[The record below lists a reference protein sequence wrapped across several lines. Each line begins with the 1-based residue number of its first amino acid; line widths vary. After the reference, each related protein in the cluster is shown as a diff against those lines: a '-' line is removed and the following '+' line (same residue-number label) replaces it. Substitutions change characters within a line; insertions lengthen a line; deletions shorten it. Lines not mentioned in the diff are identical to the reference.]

1 MSSPVVVRD
10 GRADLCD
17 TYSSSREERVVAG
30 AVLNEREG
38 AEAVRGARRVG
49 WGRAVFGSAC
59 LWAWGFLAYLS
70 PVLIPAERPVGGVGI
85 EVGFFVSQGAV
96 VVAAVAIV
104 LALRKRSVA
113 VGRGVLLVCASLLA
127 LASALLPLTVAIDA
141 PWPLVGCGAICGVA
155 GTLLGCAWGARY
167 SLESR
172 DVSAVV
178 MVSFLVAYGIYFAI
192 LLLYVA
198 TPFVVAA
205 QVVVVFLPLAS
216 WGLWFWDASARSG
229 LAPEVSP
236 SSALSTDI
244 AGSPGSSGKA
254 PGEVTAGSRELHALP
269 WRSLGVIAVAA
280 LVGNVMASVI
290 MGTSYEG
297 ADSLYPGGIALC
309 ACIATMALVPLTAE
323 RTAFSVAQ
331 LYRITVTFSVV
342 GLVAILVL
350 GAAAVP
356 VGGALVQ
363 GCTLFFQPLVY
374 VVVTRS
380 TRLQGLSPLVAFGV
394 GQALIS
400 AVVLAGNLAGKLL
413 FQVAGETPLLLSAV
427 CGAGVLA
434 LFFMVVARAAQV
446 GEEGN
451 EEKDGGTEEMEA
463 ETRGA
468 DRVKAAAAGRG
479 SSGVA
484 AGERLFEDG
493 GTTEAATLP
502 NGDCAA
508 GVGAQG
514 EDSCRCFCAGSRT
527 NGPRDGDPL
536 TAGARSHPSLHR
548 QRAVRDHGHR
558 EDPRAPHLREGPGQ
572 QPTGTPRQGGG
583 PLDTSPE
590 IRRSRPSLGGQR
602 FGGY

>member
-10 GRADLCD
+10 GRTDLCD

-229 LAPEVSP
+229 LAPEVFP

-400 AVVLAGNLAGKLL
+400 AVVLAGNLVGKLL
-413 FQVAGETPLLLSAV
+413 FQMAGETPLLLSAV

-468 DRVKAAAAGRG
+468 DRVNDAAAGRG

-502 NGDCAA
+502 NGDFAA

-514 EDSCRCFCAGSRT
+514 EDSAAVFARAAG
-527 NGPRDGDPL
+527 L
-536 TAGARSHPSLHR
+536 TARETEILALL
-548 QRAVRDHGHR
+548 VRGR
-558 EDPRAPHLREGPGQ
+558 TLPYIANELFVT
-572 QPTGTPRQGGG
+572 TGTVKTHVRHIYEKALVNNRQEL
-583 PLDTSPE
+583 LDKVE
-590 IRRSRPSLGGQR
+590 AR
-602 FGGY
+602 

>member
-229 LAPEVSP
+229 LAPEVFP

-254 PGEVTAGSRELHALP
+254 PDEVTAGSRELHALP

-331 LYRITVTFSVV
+331 LYRITVIFSVV

-514 EDSCRCFCAGSRT
+514 EDSAAVFARAVG
-527 NGPRDGDPL
+527 L
-536 TAGARSHPSLHR
+536 TARETEILSLL
-548 QRAVRDHGHR
+548 VRGR
-558 EDPRAPHLREGPGQ
+558 TLPYIANELFVT
-572 QPTGTPRQGGG
+572 TGTVKTHVRHIYEKALVNNRQEL
-583 PLDTSPE
+583 LDKVE
-590 IRRSRPSLGGQR
+590 AR
-602 FGGY
+602 

>member
-1 MSSPVVVRD
+1 M
-10 GRADLCD
+10 
-17 TYSSSREERVVAG
+17 AG

-229 LAPEVSP
+229 LAPEVFP

-244 AGSPGSSGKA
+244 AGSSGSSGKA

-331 LYRITVTFSVV
+331 LYRITVTFRVV

-400 AVVLAGNLAGKLL
+400 AVVLAGNLVGKLL
-413 FQVAGETPLLLSAV
+413 FQMAGETPLLLSAV

-514 EDSCRCFCAGSRT
+514 EDSAAVFARAVG
-527 NGPRDGDPL
+527 L
-536 TAGARSHPSLHR
+536 TARETEILSLL
-548 QRAVRDHGHR
+548 VRGR
-558 EDPRAPHLREGPGQ
+558 TLPYIANELFVT
-572 QPTGTPRQGGG
+572 TGTVKTHVRHIYEKALVNNRQEL
-583 PLDTSPE
+583 LDKVE
-590 IRRSRPSLGGQR
+590 AR
-602 FGGY
+602 

>member
-1 MSSPVVVRD
+1 M
-10 GRADLCD
+10 
-17 TYSSSREERVVAG
+17 AG

-85 EVGFFVSQGAV
+85 EVGFFVSQGTV

-229 LAPEVSP
+229 LAPEVFP

-400 AVVLAGNLAGKLL
+400 AVVLAGNLVGKLL
-413 FQVAGETPLLLSAV
+413 FQMAGETPLLLSAV

-514 EDSCRCFCAGSRT
+514 EDSAAVFARAVG
-527 NGPRDGDPL
+527 L
-536 TAGARSHPSLHR
+536 TARETEILSLL
-548 QRAVRDHGHR
+548 VRGR
-558 EDPRAPHLREGPGQ
+558 TLPYIANELFVT
-572 QPTGTPRQGGG
+572 TGTVKTHVRHIYEKSLVNNRQEL
-583 PLDTSPE
+583 LDKVE
-590 IRRSRPSLGGQR
+590 AR
-602 FGGY
+602 

>member
-1 MSSPVVVRD
+1 M
-10 GRADLCD
+10 
-17 TYSSSREERVVAG
+17 AG

-205 QVVVVFLPLAS
+205 QVVVVFLPLVS

-229 LAPEVSP
+229 LAPEVFP

-323 RTAFSVAQ
+323 RTAFSVVQ

-514 EDSCRCFCAGSRT
+514 EDSAAVFARAVG
-527 NGPRDGDPL
+527 L
-536 TAGARSHPSLHR
+536 TARETEILSLL
-548 QRAVRDHGHR
+548 VRGR
-558 EDPRAPHLREGPGQ
+558 TLPYIANELFVT
-572 QPTGTPRQGGG
+572 TGTVKTHVRHIYEKALVNNRQEL
-583 PLDTSPE
+583 LDKVE
-590 IRRSRPSLGGQR
+590 AR
-602 FGGY
+602 

>member
-1 MSSPVVVRD
+1 M
-10 GRADLCD
+10 
-17 TYSSSREERVVAG
+17 AG

-198 TPFVVAA
+198 TPFVVEA

-229 LAPEVSP
+229 LAPEVFP

-514 EDSCRCFCAGSRT
+514 EDSAAVFARAVG
-527 NGPRDGDPL
+527 L
-536 TAGARSHPSLHR
+536 TARETEILSLL
-548 QRAVRDHGHR
+548 VRGR
-558 EDPRAPHLREGPGQ
+558 TLPYIANELFVT
-572 QPTGTPRQGGG
+572 TGTVKTHVRHIYEKALVNNRQEL
-583 PLDTSPE
+583 LDKVE
-590 IRRSRPSLGGQR
+590 AR
-602 FGGY
+602 

>member
-1 MSSPVVVRD
+1 M
-10 GRADLCD
+10 
-17 TYSSSREERVVAG
+17 AG

-49 WGRAVFGSAC
+49 WGWAVLGSAC

-229 LAPEVSP
+229 LAPEVFP

-446 GEEGN
+446 GADEGEEADGDAEKMEKA
-451 EEKDGGTEEMEA
+451 EEVEEAPRRERGRTGRSSCSPELALAEGKGSSVLDEA
-463 ETRGA
+463 QEE
-468 DRVKAAAAGRG
+468 DPAAAFARAVGLTARETEILSLLARGR
-479 SSGVA
+479 
-484 AGERLFEDG
+484 
-493 GTTEAATLP
+493 TLP
-502 NGDCAA
+502 YIADELF
-508 GVGAQG
+508 V
-514 EDSCRCFCAGSRT
+514 T
-527 NGPRDGDPL
+527 
-536 TAGARSHPSLHR
+536 
-548 QRAVRDHGHR
+548 
-558 EDPRAPHLREGPGQ
+558 
-572 QPTGTPRQGGG
+572 TGTVKTHVRHIYEKALVNNRQEL
-583 PLDTSPE
+583 LDKVE
-590 IRRSRPSLGGQR
+590 AR
-602 FGGY
+602 

>member
-229 LAPEVSP
+229 LAPEVFP

-269 WRSLGVIAVAA
+269 WRSLGVIAMAA

-514 EDSCRCFCAGSRT
+514 EDSAAVFARAVG
-527 NGPRDGDPL
+527 L
-536 TAGARSHPSLHR
+536 TARETEILSLL
-548 QRAVRDHGHR
+548 VRGR
-558 EDPRAPHLREGPGQ
+558 TLPYIANELFVT
-572 QPTGTPRQGGG
+572 TGTVKTHVRHIYEKALVNNRQEL
-583 PLDTSPE
+583 LDKVE
-590 IRRSRPSLGGQR
+590 AR
-602 FGGY
+602 

>member
-10 GRADLCD
+10 GRTDLCD

-229 LAPEVSP
+229 LSPEVFP

-400 AVVLAGNLAGKLL
+400 AVVLAGNLVGKLL
-413 FQVAGETPLLLSAV
+413 FQMAGETPLLLSAV

-514 EDSCRCFCAGSRT
+514 EDSAAVFARAVG
-527 NGPRDGDPL
+527 L
-536 TAGARSHPSLHR
+536 TARETEILSLL
-548 QRAVRDHGHR
+548 VRGR
-558 EDPRAPHLREGPGQ
+558 TLPYIANELFVT
-572 QPTGTPRQGGG
+572 TGTVKTHVRHIYEKSLVNNRQEL
-583 PLDTSPE
+583 LDKVE
-590 IRRSRPSLGGQR
+590 AR
-602 FGGY
+602 

>member
-10 GRADLCD
+10 GRIDLCD
-17 TYSSSREERVVAG
+17 TYSRSREERVVAG

-113 VGRGVLLVCASLLA
+113 VGRGVLLVCASLLV

-229 LAPEVSP
+229 LAPEVFP

-323 RTAFSVAQ
+323 RTAFSIAQ

-400 AVVLAGNLAGKLL
+400 AVVLAGNLVGKLL
-413 FQVAGETPLLLSAV
+413 FQMAGETPLLLSAV

-446 GEEGN
+446 GEEGD
-451 EEKDGGTEEMEA
+451 EEKDGGTEETEA

-514 EDSCRCFCAGSRT
+514 EDSAAVFARAVG
-527 NGPRDGDPL
+527 L
-536 TAGARSHPSLHR
+536 TARETEILSLL
-548 QRAVRDHGHR
+548 VRGR
-558 EDPRAPHLREGPGQ
+558 TLPYIANELFVT
-572 QPTGTPRQGGG
+572 TGTVKTHVRHIYEKSLVNNRQEL
-583 PLDTSPE
+583 LDKVE
-590 IRRSRPSLGGQR
+590 AR
-602 FGGY
+602 

>member
-1 MSSPVVVRD
+1 MLSPVVVRD

-17 TYSSSREERVVAG
+17 TYSRSREERVVAG

-229 LAPEVSP
+229 LAPEVFP

-514 EDSCRCFCAGSRT
+514 EDSAAVFARAVG
-527 NGPRDGDPL
+527 L
-536 TAGARSHPSLHR
+536 TARETEILSLL
-548 QRAVRDHGHR
+548 VRGR
-558 EDPRAPHLREGPGQ
+558 TLPYIANELFVT
-572 QPTGTPRQGGG
+572 TGTVKTHVRHIYEKALVNNRQEL
-583 PLDTSPE
+583 LDKVE
-590 IRRSRPSLGGQR
+590 AR
-602 FGGY
+602 

>member
-1 MSSPVVVRD
+1 MQVKAMSSPVVVRD
-10 GRADLCD
+10 GRTDLCD

-38 AEAVRGARRVG
+38 AEAVRGAHRVG

-229 LAPEVSP
+229 LAPEVFP

-400 AVVLAGNLAGKLL
+400 AVVLAGNLVGKLL
-413 FQVAGETPLLLSAV
+413 FSMAGRMPLLLSAV

-446 GEEGN
+446 GADEG
-451 EEKDGGTEEMEA
+451 EEA
-463 ETRGA
+463 EGDAEETEGASRRERDRTGESSCSAERALEENKGPSARDEAQEEDPAAVFARAVGLTARETEILSLLVRG
-468 DRVKAAAAGRG
+468 R
-479 SSGVA
+479 
-484 AGERLFEDG
+484 
-493 GTTEAATLP
+493 TLP
-502 NGDCAA
+502 YIANELF
-508 GVGAQG
+508 V
-514 EDSCRCFCAGSRT
+514 T
-527 NGPRDGDPL
+527 
-536 TAGARSHPSLHR
+536 
-548 QRAVRDHGHR
+548 
-558 EDPRAPHLREGPGQ
+558 
-572 QPTGTPRQGGG
+572 TGTVKTHVRHIYEKSLVNNRQEL
-583 PLDTSPE
+583 LDKVE
-590 IRRSRPSLGGQR
+590 AR
-602 FGGY
+602 

>member
-229 LAPEVSP
+229 LAPEVFP

-468 DRVKAAAAGRG
+468 DRVKAAVAGRG

-514 EDSCRCFCAGSRT
+514 EDSAAVFARAVG
-527 NGPRDGDPL
+527 L
-536 TAGARSHPSLHR
+536 TARETEILSLL
-548 QRAVRDHGHR
+548 VRGR
-558 EDPRAPHLREGPGQ
+558 TLPYIANELFVT
-572 QPTGTPRQGGG
+572 TGTVKTHVRHIYEKALVNNRQEL
-583 PLDTSPE
+583 LDKVE
-590 IRRSRPSLGGQR
+590 AR
-602 FGGY
+602 

>member
-1 MSSPVVVRD
+1 M
-10 GRADLCD
+10 
-17 TYSSSREERVVAG
+17 AG

-400 AVVLAGNLAGKLL
+400 AVVLAGNLVGKLL
-413 FQVAGETPLLLSAV
+413 FQMAGETPLLLSAV

-514 EDSCRCFCAGSRT
+514 EDSAAVFARAVG
-527 NGPRDGDPL
+527 L
-536 TAGARSHPSLHR
+536 TARETEILSLL
-548 QRAVRDHGHR
+548 VRGR
-558 EDPRAPHLREGPGQ
+558 TLPYIANELFVT
-572 QPTGTPRQGGG
+572 TGTVKTHVRHIYEKSLVNNRQEL
-583 PLDTSPE
+583 LDKVE
-590 IRRSRPSLGGQR
+590 AR
-602 FGGY
+602 

>member
-10 GRADLCD
+10 GRTDLCD

-229 LAPEVSP
+229 LAPEVFP

-254 PGEVTAGSRELHALP
+254 PGEVTAGSHELHALP
-269 WRSLGVIAVAA
+269 WHSLGVIAVAA

-400 AVVLAGNLAGKLL
+400 AVVLAGNLVGKLL
-413 FQVAGETPLLLSAV
+413 FQMAGETPLLLSAV

-508 GVGAQG
+508 GVGAHG
-514 EDSCRCFCAGSRT
+514 EDSATVFARAVG
-527 NGPRDGDPL
+527 L
-536 TAGARSHPSLHR
+536 TAREAEILGLL
-548 QRAVRDHGHR
+548 VRGR
-558 EDPRAPHLREGPGQ
+558 TLPYIANELFVT
-572 QPTGTPRQGGG
+572 TGTVKTHVRHIYEKALVNNRQEL
-583 PLDTSPE
+583 LDKVE
-590 IRRSRPSLGGQR
+590 AR
-602 FGGY
+602 

>member
-1 MSSPVVVRD
+1 M
-10 GRADLCD
+10 
-17 TYSSSREERVVAG
+17 AG

-205 QVVVVFLPLAS
+205 QVVVVFLPLVS

-229 LAPEVSP
+229 LAPEVFP

-323 RTAFSVAQ
+323 RTAFSVVQ

-350 GAAAVP
+350 GAAAVS

-363 GCTLFFQPLVY
+363 GCMLFFQPLVY

-400 AVVLAGNLAGKLL
+400 AVVLAGNLVGKLL
-413 FQVAGETPLLLSAV
+413 FQMAGETPLLLSAV

-514 EDSCRCFCAGSRT
+514 EDSAAVFARAVG
-527 NGPRDGDPL
+527 L
-536 TAGARSHPSLHR
+536 TARETEILSLL
-548 QRAVRDHGHR
+548 VRGR
-558 EDPRAPHLREGPGQ
+558 TLPYIANELFVT
-572 QPTGTPRQGGG
+572 TGTVKTHVRHIYEKSLVNNRQEL
-583 PLDTSPE
+583 LDKVE
-590 IRRSRPSLGGQR
+590 AR
-602 FGGY
+602 

>member
-10 GRADLCD
+10 GRTDLCD

-70 PVLIPAERPVGGVGI
+70 PVLIPAERPGGVGI

-229 LAPEVSP
+229 LAPEVFP

-400 AVVLAGNLAGKLL
+400 AVVLAGNLVGKLL
-413 FQVAGETPLLLSAV
+413 FQMAGETPLLLSAV

-514 EDSCRCFCAGSRT
+514 EDSAAVFARAVG
-527 NGPRDGDPL
+527 L
-536 TAGARSHPSLHR
+536 TARETEILSLL
-548 QRAVRDHGHR
+548 VRGR
-558 EDPRAPHLREGPGQ
+558 TLPYIANELFVT
-572 QPTGTPRQGGG
+572 TGTVKTHVRHIYEKSLVNNRQEL
-583 PLDTSPE
+583 LDKVE
-590 IRRSRPSLGGQR
+590 AR
-602 FGGY
+602 

>member
-205 QVVVVFLPLAS
+205 QVVVVFLPLAF

-229 LAPEVSP
+229 LAPEVFP

-514 EDSCRCFCAGSRT
+514 EDSAAVFARAVG
-527 NGPRDGDPL
+527 L
-536 TAGARSHPSLHR
+536 TARETEILSLL
-548 QRAVRDHGHR
+548 VRGR
-558 EDPRAPHLREGPGQ
+558 TLPYIANELFVT
-572 QPTGTPRQGGG
+572 TGTVKTHVRHIYEKALVNNRQEL
-583 PLDTSPE
+583 LDKVE
-590 IRRSRPSLGGQR
+590 AR
-602 FGGY
+602 

>member
-1 MSSPVVVRD
+1 M
-10 GRADLCD
+10 
-17 TYSSSREERVVAG
+17 AG

-155 GTLLGCAWGARY
+155 GTLLGCAWGTRY

-229 LAPEVSP
+229 LAPEVFP

-290 MGTSYEG
+290 MGTSCEG

-514 EDSCRCFCAGSRT
+514 EDSAAVFARAVG
-527 NGPRDGDPL
+527 L
-536 TAGARSHPSLHR
+536 TARETEILSLL
-548 QRAVRDHGHR
+548 VRGR
-558 EDPRAPHLREGPGQ
+558 TLPYIANELFVT
-572 QPTGTPRQGGG
+572 TGTVKTHVRHIYEKALVNNRQEL
-583 PLDTSPE
+583 LDKVE
-590 IRRSRPSLGGQR
+590 AR
-602 FGGY
+602 

>member
-1 MSSPVVVRD
+1 M
-10 GRADLCD
+10 
-17 TYSSSREERVVAG
+17 AG

-229 LAPEVSP
+229 LAPEMFP

-514 EDSCRCFCAGSRT
+514 EDSAAVFARAVG
-527 NGPRDGDPL
+527 L
-536 TAGARSHPSLHR
+536 TARETEILSLL
-548 QRAVRDHGHR
+548 VRGR
-558 EDPRAPHLREGPGQ
+558 TLPYIANELFVT
-572 QPTGTPRQGGG
+572 TGTVKTHVRHIYEKALVNNRQEL
-583 PLDTSPE
+583 LDKVE
-590 IRRSRPSLGGQR
+590 AR
-602 FGGY
+602 

>member
-17 TYSSSREERVVAG
+17 TYSNSREERVVAG

-229 LAPEVSP
+229 LAPEVFP

-514 EDSCRCFCAGSRT
+514 EDSAAVFARAVG
-527 NGPRDGDPL
+527 L
-536 TAGARSHPSLHR
+536 TARETEILSLL
-548 QRAVRDHGHR
+548 VRGR
-558 EDPRAPHLREGPGQ
+558 TLPYIANELFVT
-572 QPTGTPRQGGG
+572 TGTVKTHVRHIYEKALVNNRQEL
-583 PLDTSPE
+583 LDKVE
-590 IRRSRPSLGGQR
+590 AR
-602 FGGY
+602 

>member
-10 GRADLCD
+10 GRTDLCD

-59 LWAWGFLAYLS
+59 LWAWGFLTYLS

-229 LAPEVSP
+229 LAPEVFP

-400 AVVLAGNLAGKLL
+400 AVVLAGNLVGKLL
-413 FQVAGETPLLLSAV
+413 FQMAGETPLLLSAV

-502 NGDCAA
+502 NGDFAA

-514 EDSCRCFCAGSRT
+514 EDSAAVFARAAG
-527 NGPRDGDPL
+527 L
-536 TAGARSHPSLHR
+536 TARETEILALL
-548 QRAVRDHGHR
+548 VRGR
-558 EDPRAPHLREGPGQ
+558 TLPYIANELFVT
-572 QPTGTPRQGGG
+572 TGTVKTHVRHIYEKSLVNNRQEL
-583 PLDTSPE
+583 LDKVE
-590 IRRSRPSLGGQR
+590 AR
-602 FGGY
+602 

>member
-229 LAPEVSP
+229 LAPEVLP

-514 EDSCRCFCAGSRT
+514 EDSAAVFARAVG
-527 NGPRDGDPL
+527 L
-536 TAGARSHPSLHR
+536 TARETEILSLL
-548 QRAVRDHGHR
+548 VRGR
-558 EDPRAPHLREGPGQ
+558 TLPYIANELFVT
-572 QPTGTPRQGGG
+572 TGTVKTHVRHIYEKALVNNRQEL
-583 PLDTSPE
+583 LDKAE
-590 IRRSRPSLGGQR
+590 AR
-602 FGGY
+602 

>member
-205 QVVVVFLPLAS
+205 QVVVVFLPLVS

-229 LAPEVSP
+229 LAPEVFP

-413 FQVAGETPLLLSAV
+413 FQMAGETPLLLSAV

-514 EDSCRCFCAGSRT
+514 EDSAAVFARAVG
-527 NGPRDGDPL
+527 L
-536 TAGARSHPSLHR
+536 TARETEILSLL
-548 QRAVRDHGHR
+548 VRGR
-558 EDPRAPHLREGPGQ
+558 TLPYIANELFVT
-572 QPTGTPRQGGG
+572 TGTVKTHVRHIYEKALVNNRQEL
-583 PLDTSPE
+583 LDKVE
-590 IRRSRPSLGGQR
+590 AR
-602 FGGY
+602 

>member
-10 GRADLCD
+10 GRTDLCD

-70 PVLIPAERPVGGVGI
+70 PVLRYAERPVGGVGI

-229 LAPEVSP
+229 LAPEVFP

-400 AVVLAGNLAGKLL
+400 AVVLAGNLVGKLL
-413 FQVAGETPLLLSAV
+413 FQMAGETPLLLSAV

-514 EDSCRCFCAGSRT
+514 EDSAAVFARAVG
-527 NGPRDGDPL
+527 L
-536 TAGARSHPSLHR
+536 TARETEILSLL
-548 QRAVRDHGHR
+548 VRGR
-558 EDPRAPHLREGPGQ
+558 TLPYIANELFVT
-572 QPTGTPRQGGG
+572 TGTVKTHVRHIYEKSLVNNRQEL
-583 PLDTSPE
+583 LDKVE
-590 IRRSRPSLGGQR
+590 AR
-602 FGGY
+602 

>member
-10 GRADLCD
+10 GRTDLCD

-30 AVLNEREG
+30 AVLDEREG

-229 LAPEVSP
+229 LAPEVFP

-400 AVVLAGNLAGKLL
+400 AVVLAGNLVGKLL
-413 FQVAGETPLLLSAV
+413 FQMAGETPLLLSAV

-514 EDSCRCFCAGSRT
+514 EDSAAVFARAVG
-527 NGPRDGDPL
+527 L
-536 TAGARSHPSLHR
+536 TARETEILSLL
-548 QRAVRDHGHR
+548 VRGR
-558 EDPRAPHLREGPGQ
+558 TLPYIANELFVT
-572 QPTGTPRQGGG
+572 TGTVKTHVRHIYEKSLVNNRQEL
-583 PLDTSPE
+583 LDKVE
-590 IRRSRPSLGGQR
+590 AR
-602 FGGY
+602 

>member
-1 MSSPVVVRD
+1 M
-10 GRADLCD
+10 
-17 TYSSSREERVVAG
+17 AG

-141 PWPLVGCGAICGVA
+141 PWPLVGCGAICGMA

-178 MVSFLVAYGIYFAI
+178 MVSFLVAYGIYFSV

-229 LAPEVSP
+229 LAPEVFP

-514 EDSCRCFCAGSRT
+514 EDSAAVFARAVG
-527 NGPRDGDPL
+527 L
-536 TAGARSHPSLHR
+536 TARETEILSLL
-548 QRAVRDHGHR
+548 VRGR
-558 EDPRAPHLREGPGQ
+558 TLPYIANELFVT
-572 QPTGTPRQGGG
+572 TGTVKTHVRHIYEKALVNNRQEL
-583 PLDTSPE
+583 LDKVE
-590 IRRSRPSLGGQR
+590 AR
-602 FGGY
+602 

>member
-1 MSSPVVVRD
+1 M
-10 GRADLCD
+10 
-17 TYSSSREERVVAG
+17 AG

-229 LAPEVSP
+229 LAPEVFP

-244 AGSPGSSGKA
+244 AGSPGSSGEA

-400 AVVLAGNLAGKLL
+400 AVVLAGNLVGKLL
-413 FQVAGETPLLLSAV
+413 FQMAGETPLLLSAV

-514 EDSCRCFCAGSRT
+514 EDSAAVFARAVG
-527 NGPRDGDPL
+527 L
-536 TAGARSHPSLHR
+536 TARETEILSLL
-548 QRAVRDHGHR
+548 VRGR
-558 EDPRAPHLREGPGQ
+558 TLPYIANELFVT
-572 QPTGTPRQGGG
+572 TGTVKTHVRHIYEKSLVNNRQEL
-583 PLDTSPE
+583 LDKVE
-590 IRRSRPSLGGQR
+590 AR
-602 FGGY
+602 

>member
-229 LAPEVSP
+229 LAPEVFP

-254 PGEVTAGSRELHALP
+254 SGEVTAGSRELHALP

-280 LVGNVMASVI
+280 LVGNVMPSVI

-363 GCTLFFQPLVY
+363 GCTLFFQPFVY

-514 EDSCRCFCAGSRT
+514 EDSAAVFARAVG
-527 NGPRDGDPL
+527 L
-536 TAGARSHPSLHR
+536 TARETEILSLL
-548 QRAVRDHGHR
+548 VRGR
-558 EDPRAPHLREGPGQ
+558 TLPYIANELFVT
-572 QPTGTPRQGGG
+572 TGTVKTHVRHIYEKALVNNRQEL
-583 PLDTSPE
+583 LDKVE
-590 IRRSRPSLGGQR
+590 AR
-602 FGGY
+602 

>member
-10 GRADLCD
+10 GRTDLCD

-229 LAPEVSP
+229 LAPEVFP

-244 AGSPGSSGKA
+244 AGSSGSSGKA

-323 RTAFSVAQ
+323 RAAFSVAQ

-400 AVVLAGNLAGKLL
+400 AVVLAGNLVGKLL
-413 FQVAGETPLLLSAV
+413 FQMAGETPLLLSAV

-514 EDSCRCFCAGSRT
+514 EDSAAVFARAVG
-527 NGPRDGDPL
+527 L
-536 TAGARSHPSLHR
+536 TARETEILSLL
-548 QRAVRDHGHR
+548 VRGR
-558 EDPRAPHLREGPGQ
+558 TLPYIANELFVT
-572 QPTGTPRQGGG
+572 TGTVKTHVRHIYEKALVNNRQEL
-583 PLDTSPE
+583 LDKVE
-590 IRRSRPSLGGQR
+590 AR
-602 FGGY
+602 

>member
-1 MSSPVVVRD
+1 M
-10 GRADLCD
+10 
-17 TYSSSREERVVAG
+17 AG

-229 LAPEVSP
+229 LAPEVFP

-254 PGEVTAGSRELHALP
+254 PSEVTAGSRELHALP

-514 EDSCRCFCAGSRT
+514 EDSAAVFARAVG
-527 NGPRDGDPL
+527 L
-536 TAGARSHPSLHR
+536 TARETEILSLL
-548 QRAVRDHGHR
+548 VRGR
-558 EDPRAPHLREGPGQ
+558 TLPYIANELFVT
-572 QPTGTPRQGGG
+572 TGTVKTHVRHIYEKALVNNRQEL
-583 PLDTSPE
+583 LDKVE
-590 IRRSRPSLGGQR
+590 AR
-602 FGGY
+602 

>member
-1 MSSPVVVRD
+1 M
-10 GRADLCD
+10 
-17 TYSSSREERVVAG
+17 AG

-229 LAPEVSP
+229 LAPEVFP

-269 WRSLGVIAVAA
+269 WRSLGVIVVAA

-400 AVVLAGNLAGKLL
+400 AVVLAGNLVGKLL
-413 FQVAGETPLLLSAV
+413 FQMAGETPLLLSAV

-514 EDSCRCFCAGSRT
+514 EDSAAVFARAVG
-527 NGPRDGDPL
+527 L
-536 TAGARSHPSLHR
+536 TARETEILSLL
-548 QRAVRDHGHR
+548 VRGR
-558 EDPRAPHLREGPGQ
+558 TLPYIANELFVT
-572 QPTGTPRQGGG
+572 TGTVKTHVRHIYEKSLVNNRQEL
-583 PLDTSPE
+583 LDKVE
-590 IRRSRPSLGGQR
+590 AR
-602 FGGY
+602 

>member
-1 MSSPVVVRD
+1 M
-10 GRADLCD
+10 
-17 TYSSSREERVVAG
+17 AG

-38 AEAVRGARRVG
+38 AEAVRGARRVC

-70 PVLIPAERPVGGVGI
+70 PVRIPAERPVGGVGI

-229 LAPEVSP
+229 LAPEVFP

-269 WRSLGVIAVAA
+269 WRALGVIAVAA

-400 AVVLAGNLAGKLL
+400 AVVLAGNLVGKLL
-413 FQVAGETPLLLSAV
+413 FQMAGETPLLLSAV

-468 DRVKAAAAGRG
+468 DRVNDAAAGRG

-502 NGDCAA
+502 NGDFAA

-514 EDSCRCFCAGSRT
+514 EDSAAVFARAAG
-527 NGPRDGDPL
+527 L
-536 TAGARSHPSLHR
+536 TARETEILALL
-548 QRAVRDHGHR
+548 VRGR
-558 EDPRAPHLREGPGQ
+558 TLPYIANELFVT
-572 QPTGTPRQGGG
+572 TGTVKTHVRHIYEKALVNNRQEL
-583 PLDTSPE
+583 LDKVE
-590 IRRSRPSLGGQR
+590 AR
-602 FGGY
+602 

>member
-10 GRADLCD
+10 GRTDLCD
-17 TYSSSREERVVAG
+17 TYSRSREERVVAG

-38 AEAVRGARRVG
+38 AEAVRGAHRVG

-104 LALRKRSVA
+104 LALRKHSVA
-113 VGRGVLLVCASLLA
+113 VGRGVLLACASLLA

-178 MVSFLVAYGIYFAI
+178 MVSFLVAYGIYFVI

-205 QVVVVFLPLAS
+205 QVVVVFLPIAS

-229 LAPEVSP
+229 LAPEVFP

-323 RTAFSVAQ
+323 RAAFSVAQ

-380 TRLQGLSPLVAFGV
+380 TRLRGLSPLVAFGV

-400 AVVLAGNLAGKLL
+400 AVVLAGNLVGKLL
-413 FQVAGETPLLLSAV
+413 FQMAGETPLLLSAV

-451 EEKDGGTEEMEA
+451 EEKDGGTEETEA

-514 EDSCRCFCAGSRT
+514 EDSAAVFARAVG
-527 NGPRDGDPL
+527 L
-536 TAGARSHPSLHR
+536 TARETEILSLL
-548 QRAVRDHGHR
+548 VRGR
-558 EDPRAPHLREGPGQ
+558 TLPYIANELFVT
-572 QPTGTPRQGGG
+572 TGTVKTHVRHIYEKALVNNRQEL
-583 PLDTSPE
+583 LDKVE
-590 IRRSRPSLGGQR
+590 AR
-602 FGGY
+602 

>member
-1 MSSPVVVRD
+1 M
-10 GRADLCD
+10 
-17 TYSSSREERVVAG
+17 
-30 AVLNEREG
+30 
-38 AEAVRGARRVG
+38 
-49 WGRAVFGSAC
+49 
-59 LWAWGFLAYLS
+59 
-70 PVLIPAERPVGGVGI
+70 
-85 EVGFFVSQGAV
+85 
-96 VVAAVAIV
+96 
-104 LALRKRSVA
+104 
-113 VGRGVLLVCASLLA
+113 
-127 LASALLPLTVAIDA
+127 
-141 PWPLVGCGAICGVA
+141 
-155 GTLLGCAWGARY
+155 
-167 SLESR
+167 
-172 DVSAVV
+172 
-178 MVSFLVAYGIYFAI
+178 
-192 LLLYVA
+192 
-198 TPFVVAA
+198 
-205 QVVVVFLPLAS
+205 
-216 WGLWFWDASARSG
+216 
-229 LAPEVSP
+229 
-236 SSALSTDI
+236 
-244 AGSPGSSGKA
+244 
-254 PGEVTAGSRELHALP
+254 
-269 WRSLGVIAVAA
+269 IAVAA

-400 AVVLAGNLAGKLL
+400 AVVLAGNLVGKLL
-413 FQVAGETPLLLSAV
+413 FQMAGETPLLLSAV

-514 EDSCRCFCAGSRT
+514 EDSAAVFARAVG
-527 NGPRDGDPL
+527 L
-536 TAGARSHPSLHR
+536 TARETEILSLL
-548 QRAVRDHGHR
+548 VRGR
-558 EDPRAPHLREGPGQ
+558 TLPYIANELFVT
-572 QPTGTPRQGGG
+572 TGTVKTHVRHIYEKSLVNNRQEL
-583 PLDTSPE
+583 LDKVE
-590 IRRSRPSLGGQR
+590 AR
-602 FGGY
+602 

>member
-10 GRADLCD
+10 GRTDLCD

-229 LAPEVSP
+229 LAPEVFP

-400 AVVLAGNLAGKLL
+400 AVVLAGNLVGKLL
-413 FQVAGETPLLLSAV
+413 FQMAGEPPLLLSAV

-514 EDSCRCFCAGSRT
+514 EDSAAVFARAVG
-527 NGPRDGDPL
+527 L
-536 TAGARSHPSLHR
+536 TARETEILSLL
-548 QRAVRDHGHR
+548 VRGR
-558 EDPRAPHLREGPGQ
+558 TLPYIANELFVT
-572 QPTGTPRQGGG
+572 TGTVKTHVRHIYEKALVNNRQEL
-583 PLDTSPE
+583 LDKVE
-590 IRRSRPSLGGQR
+590 AR
-602 FGGY
+602 

>member
-192 LLLYVA
+192 LLLCVA

-229 LAPEVSP
+229 LAPEVFP

-514 EDSCRCFCAGSRT
+514 EDSAAVFARAVG
-527 NGPRDGDPL
+527 L
-536 TAGARSHPSLHR
+536 TARETEILSLL
-548 QRAVRDHGHR
+548 VRGR
-558 EDPRAPHLREGPGQ
+558 TLPYIANELFVT
-572 QPTGTPRQGGG
+572 TGTVKTHVRHIYEKALVNNRQEL
-583 PLDTSPE
+583 LDKVE
-590 IRRSRPSLGGQR
+590 AR
-602 FGGY
+602 

>member
-1 MSSPVVVRD
+1 M
-10 GRADLCD
+10 
-17 TYSSSREERVVAG
+17 AG

-229 LAPEVSP
+229 LAPEVFP
-236 SSALSTDI
+236 SSALSTAI
-244 AGSPGSSGKA
+244 AGSPGYSGKA

-514 EDSCRCFCAGSRT
+514 EDSAAVFARAVG
-527 NGPRDGDPL
+527 L
-536 TAGARSHPSLHR
+536 TARETEILSLL
-548 QRAVRDHGHR
+548 VRGR
-558 EDPRAPHLREGPGQ
+558 TLPYIANELFVT
-572 QPTGTPRQGGG
+572 TGTVKTHVRHIYEKALVNNRQEL
-583 PLDTSPE
+583 LDKVE
-590 IRRSRPSLGGQR
+590 AR
-602 FGGY
+602 

>member
-96 VVAAVAIV
+96 VVAAVAI
-104 LALRKRSVA
+104 
-113 VGRGVLLVCASLLA
+113 VLLVCASLLA

-229 LAPEVSP
+229 LAPEVFP

-514 EDSCRCFCAGSRT
+514 EDSAAVFARAVG
-527 NGPRDGDPL
+527 L
-536 TAGARSHPSLHR
+536 TARETEILSLL
-548 QRAVRDHGHR
+548 VRGR
-558 EDPRAPHLREGPGQ
+558 TLPYIANELFVT
-572 QPTGTPRQGGG
+572 TGTVKTHVRHIYEKALVNNRQEL
-583 PLDTSPE
+583 LDKVE
-590 IRRSRPSLGGQR
+590 AR
-602 FGGY
+602 

>member
-229 LAPEVSP
+229 LAPEVFP

-309 ACIATMALVPLTAE
+309 ACIATLALVPLTAE

-514 EDSCRCFCAGSRT
+514 EDSAAVFARAVG
-527 NGPRDGDPL
+527 L
-536 TAGARSHPSLHR
+536 TARETEILSLL
-548 QRAVRDHGHR
+548 VRGR
-558 EDPRAPHLREGPGQ
+558 TLPYIANELFVT
-572 QPTGTPRQGGG
+572 TGTVKTHVRHIYEKALVNNRQEL
-583 PLDTSPE
+583 LDKVE
-590 IRRSRPSLGGQR
+590 AR
-602 FGGY
+602 